1 MSLVMIDTEALDLL
15 MKKLDAIE
23 QKITQSSQDP
33 EELWWDNEQLCK
45 YLNISTRTL
54 QTYRDNG
61 VIKYSQ
67 YGAKIWYR
75 FQDVQSF
82 LNKHRVG

>member
-1 MSLVMIDTEALDLL
+1 MIDTEALDLL